1 MATVSLSVPIRG
13 ETWRITRVAE
23 NRAARASRAA
33 SSDRRG
39 LKEFPDDV
47 RKDAGRL
54 GAREASSR
62 AVGRPEPAPLAHR
75 SKPHGTPDERPRD
88 FPLTSSNP
96 KSRRPG
102 TAREASATRR
112 SLEGVFAAYAPEPR
126 R

>member
-13 ETWRITRVAE
+13 ELADHAGRRKPRGARVASGIE
-23 NRAARASRAA
+23 QSERP
-33 SSDRRG
+33 RRVSG
-39 LKEFPDDV
+39 RRVEGHGPV
-47 RKDAGRL
+47 RGREDA
-54 GAREASSR
+54 SR
-62 AVGRPEPAPLAHR
+62 AVGCPEPAPLERR
-75 SKPHGTPDERPRD
+75 SKPHGAPDERPRD

-112 SLEGVFAAYAPEPR
+112 LLEGVFAAYAPEPR